1 MVALID
7 PMADLAKAAFPSLTP
22 VRPLPYI
29 AKRTA
34 LAVPA
39 GLGVAE

>member
-1 MVALID
+1 MAALLD
-7 PMADLAKAAFPSLTP
+7 RMADLAKAAFPSLTP

-34 LAVPA
+34 LADPA
-39 GLGVAE
+39 GLVVAE